1 MKRRLILIRT
11 ALAALATAAPLALH
25 AQPIEGPLRI
35 VVGYAPGGSSDRV
48 ARIVGEK
55 LQTKL
60 GTPGSLWK
68 TRPELADAWPRS
80 KRHGHDRPARA
91 C

>member
-1 MKRRLILIRT
+1 MKRRLILIGT

-48 ARIVGEK
+48 ARIVA
-55 LQTKL
+55 TSCR
-60 GTPGSLWK
+60 PNSASRSLWK
-68 TRPELADAWPRS
+68 TRPELAEGSPRS
-80 KRHGHDRPARA
+80 RSRPRRPARA

>member
-1 MKRRLILIRT
+1 MKRRLILIGT

-48 ARIVGEK
+48 ARIVGDK
-55 LQTKL
+55 LQAKL
-60 GTPGSLWK
+60 GIPVVVENK
-68 TRPELADAWPRS
+68 TGASTMIGMAGCVSISIRRT
-80 KRHGHDRPARA
+80 R
-91 C
+91 